1 MVEKRDLRVTL
12 PDVIAG
18 VQRTALHGIARPV
31 GEFAVQDRSQEPPE
45 GESDIPVIEPLK
57 ELDHVREVLE
67 GARAELEAAQKEFDE
82 KFAEYDTAMQE
93 AAQAVADTQKTVNG
107 LDGKINDAVDGVA
120 HMRDRLE
127 SLGGELDAA
136 AVKVQA
142 AKAAVDAVE
151 KTLAPGGEWDQKVK
165 AAETAGVSAREVA
178 DAAQAAA
185 DNAKAEVAGAVA
197 AAESARAKADAAAS
211 LASTADGRYTVAAAN
226 PATRDGSGKP
236 DGAVW
241 EMRSGGVSVR
251 RFVWD
256 GKAWVQVKAG
266 QDFIGDKAIGAA
278 QIGDAAIGTA
288 HIADASVTN
297 AKIGDLDAGKIT
309 AGTLD
314 AARIAANSITSEKV
328 VVGGATNLLPGVEL
342 WGQGLK
348 PGWDAFG
355 LNTETPSVWVKGYGA
370 PTTNAPFTL
379 YEGKTY
385 RYSVDV
391 KASVDGAVFYQQIIH
406 QDPAVTGAN
415 LYPMVAYK
423 AGTTYKTF
431 TADFTP
437 NTTGQYVMR
446 FWANHVSGTANPDGY
461 MWFRNPTLVPLQ
473 PGELIVDGSILAT
486 KIKAGEIGA
495 DQLAANAVT
504 AGKIDANAVTSR
516 EIKAGQ
522 VTAEQLAAN
531 AVTAEKIAANTI
543 TGEKLEASAITG
555 REIAANTITSDKV
568 VIGSSENLIPNGAG
582 ETGTTGGMWSD
593 AWTVESEDT
602 PQGCRVAF
610 TRPKGTRNTS
620 GKGAAGRFTLE
631 PGGEYLFEAWVK
643 ADVPNS
649 RLIMEIFAT
658 GGSSGHAAV
667 WQPYGEN
674 GSTTRGSGW
683 PINVSVPTEWTKIQA
698 VGTMK
703 SDTAQGVIATT
714 YMNHSAGSERNAQVW
729 IAGVRLLKRQSAS
742 LIVDGSITARHIVAQ
757 DIAAETGK
765 FIDTMM
771 KNLTTTGVANINQLV
786 ADRLY
791 SKMAVVDKL
800 QALSGIVTK
809 DMVATGAVTSEKI
822 AANAISAAMVDV
834 GQNARWDSNGL
845 TFYAP
850 VVGNQ
855 RWDDWANRDP
865 VVTISPTGDVSL
877 SVASQGQATAGMLPE
892 GRVWGDTGDFNQLMV
907 GGEDITE
914 PLARKTDG
922 VLSISALSSGVTI
935 GNSEVL
941 VLYAPLIMFPGRAYR
956 VRVQLFGACKSNW
969 RVRIR
974 QSATAIP
981 AVTNTVQTEAVE
993 SPPGATGHKMVQ
1005 FDHIVSPQW
1014 ISETVTEEGLAMNV
1028 GVFVR
1033 SDSSS
1038 DNVSLYPA
1046 HEPGRPRSM
1055 VIVEDIGPDVPIT
1068 WRAPSSN
1075 PNTPPPPPATKRY
1088 TKRFGYR
1095 GWWQGWTA
1103 NGRTGTET
1111 RATVG
1116 GSIYGADMYQT
1127 IMMGINNMTAT
1138 LSGSSV
1144 KGAKVTV
1151 RRASSG
1157 GYSNAT
1163 WNIGFVNAQGVPG
1176 RQPAITNIA
1185 TNQSFGFGQARTFSV
1200 PSQHLDKLRTGAF
1213 SAIAITPASPGS
1225 QASYGY
1231 VDVRAAA
1238 VEVTYEK

>member
-1 MVEKRDLRVTL
+1 MKHERDVLPKRNLPVEAEPWGREIEQTLRGLLRKGSLLENEASNLRRTTTVGISGVT
-12 PDVIAG
+12 
-18 VQRTALHGIARPV
+18 TANTVLS
-31 GEFAVQDRSQEPPE
+31 EAVR
-45 GESDIPVIEPLK
+45 
-57 ELDHVREVLE
+57 
-67 GARAELEAAQKEFDE
+67 ELEAAQKDFDE
-82 KFAEYDTAMQE
+82 KFAEYDTAIQE

-142 AKAAVDAVE
+142 AQAAVDAVE
-151 KTLAPGGEWDQKVK
+151 KTLAPGGDWDRKVK
-165 AAETAGVSAREVA
+165 AAESAGVSAREVA

-185 DNAKAEVAGAVA
+185 DKAKAEVSGAVA

-241 EMRSGGVSVR
+241 EVRSGGVSVR

-328 VVGGATNLLPGVEL
+328 VIGGATNLLPGVEL
-342 WGQGLK
+342 WEQGLK

-355 LNTETPSVWVKGYGA
+355 LSKKTPSVWVKGYGT

-379 YEGKTY
+379 YKGKTY

-391 KASVDGAVFYQQIIH
+391 KASVDGAAFYQQIIH

-446 FWANHVSGTANPDGY
+446 FWANHGSGTANPDGY

-504 AGKIDANAVTSR
+504 AGKIDSNAVTSR

-555 REIAANTITSDKV
+555 REIAANTITASHLV
-568 VIGSSENLIPNGAG
+568 VSPANLFPDPFFKDVTNGNWPGNGAELVTDSDMPSG
-582 ETGTTGGMWSD
+582 SGLKITTATAQRGSYYQRTQ
-593 AWTVESEDT
+593 AQVV
-602 PQGCRVAF
+602 QL
-610 TRPKGTRNTS
+610 
-620 GKGAAGRFTLE
+620 AAGRTYLVRALVKVE
-631 PGGEYLFEAWVK
+631 GEATSKLDFYASAKDESGRAVYAVTVL
-643 ADVPNS
+643 VP
-649 RLIMEIFAT
+649 A
-658 GGSSGHAAV
+658 SSGTGVQSVSAELVIPDTWPTDGLGTFGLYTSA
-667 WQPYGEN
+667 PYRAG
-674 GSTTRGSGW
+674 TTFTIGG
-683 PINVSVPTEWTKIQA
+683 VSVVEK
-698 VGTMK
+698 
-703 SDTAQGVIATT
+703 
-714 YMNHSAGSERNAQVW
+714 AG
-729 IAGVRLLKRQSAS
+729 AS

-765 FIDTMM
+765 FIDAMM

-800 QALSGIVTK
+800 QALSGVVTK
-809 DMVATGAVTSEKI
+809 DMIATGAVTATTI
-822 AANAISAAMVDV
+822 AADALNGRVITGSTLQTAPPPTA
-834 GQNARWDSNGL
+834 NRTYLDSNGL
-845 TFYAP
+845 T
-850 VVGNQ
+850 VVSGGLDQ
-855 RWDDWANRDP
+855 VKLGHGA
-865 VVTISPTGDVSL
+865 PTGLAVRPPGGGGLIPLGSAVFGRQFNHKPQVTAPLLTAGTPSQWKKKFSGLYGAAVKFTPWSSL
-877 SVASQGQATAGMLPE
+877 LRITAGFSHEMYFSASQ
-892 GRVWGDTGDFNQLMV
+892 RVRGEWSWSLLHELHLNGVQVTDT
-907 GGEDITE
+907 
-914 PLARKTDG
+914 
-922 VLSISALSSGVTI
+922 SSAPDWDKVR
-935 GNSEVL
+935 N
-941 VLYAPLIMFPGRAYR
+941 PGRRLVTGSNHPIVTGAIDTDDKKKSYR
-956 VRVQLFGACKSNW
+956 
-969 RVRIR
+969 
-974 QSATAIP
+974 
-981 AVTNTVQTEAVE
+981 
-993 SPPGATGHKMVQ
+993 
-1005 FDHIVSPQW
+1005 
-1014 ISETVTEEGLAMNV
+1014 ETVTAFISV
-1028 GVFVR
+1028 TPGVEIQLQSRFVIW
-1033 SDSSS
+1033 
-1038 DNVSLYPA
+1038 LQ
-1046 HEPGRPRSM
+1046 
-1055 VIVEDIGPDVPIT
+1055 T
-1068 WRAPSSN
+1068 
-1075 PNTPPPPPATKRY
+1075 ATALKANN
-1088 TKRFGYR
+1088 RFGLLDS
-1095 GWWQGWTA
+1095 WIDVQ
-1103 NGRTGTET
+1103 
-1111 RATVG
+1111 
-1116 GSIYGADMYQT
+1116 Q
-1127 IMMGINNMTAT
+1127 
-1138 LSGSSV
+1138 
-1144 KGAKVTV
+1144 
-1151 RRASSG
+1151 
-1157 GYSNAT
+1157 
-1163 WNIGFVNAQGVPG
+1163 
-1176 RQPAITNIA
+1176 IA
-1185 TNQSFGFGQARTFSV
+1185 
-1200 PSQHLDKLRTGAF
+1200 
-1213 SAIAITPASPGS
+1213 
-1225 QASYGY
+1225 
-1231 VDVRAAA
+1231 
-1238 VEVTYEK
+1238 